1 MPHTN
6 ENPSQQNKE
15 IMEKFKEKFQYGIFE
30 LNNSGYDGIN
40 LEIESFLL
48 SALEQK
54 DTEKERALKE
64 QMDNFLNQKANQH
77 DQMVRE
83 KALED
88 YKVGLMKKLDDI
100 LTLLK

>member
-1 MPHTN
+1 MTN
-6 ENPSQQNKE
+6 NQKIQEFEKVMDKGFIDYFGSQTGGFVPKHYKE
-15 IMEKFKEKFQYGIFE
+15 RFK
-30 LNNSGYDGIN
+30 
-40 LEIESFLL
+40 SFLL

-64 QMDNFLNQKANQH
+64 QMDNFLNQDANQH